1 MTPQWP
7 HATMLAK
14 IFTGHARGENALLPL
29 LSIMSVMS
37 NKTSSTREP
46 QRVHLHAYERL
57 SKLCAEIQRR
67 HYPTKAQLAHVVE
80 RSPRTVQN
88 DLRALV
94 NDFDA
99 PLAFDPV
106 KNGWYFT
113 DPAWR
118 LPFIALTHGE
128 LIGFFTAER
137 MLRPLGASAKRSGLA
152 ALHRLAARYRKK
164 WL

>member
-1 MTPQWP
+1 
-7 HATMLAK
+7 
-14 IFTGHARGENALLPL
+14 
-29 LSIMSVMS
+29 MSVMS

-57 SKLCAEIQRR
+57 SKLCAEIQRGY
-67 HYPTKAQLAHVVE
+67 YPTKAKLARVIE

-88 DLRALV
+88 ALRALV

-99 PLAFDPV
+99 PLAFDPA

-118 LPFIALTHGE
+118 LPSIALT
-128 LIGFFTAER
+128 
-137 MLRPLGASAKRSGLA
+137 
-152 ALHRLAARYRKK
+152 
-164 WL
+164 